1 MAKLFKQIPSKPN
14 STLISSIVKSNSV
27 VLGLFLATVDNAF
40 IFSFLFASKEG
51 KFENCNL
58 CYPCGCVTDNIG
70 RLVLFDPPKP

>member
-40 IFSFLFASKEG
+40 IFLFFL
-51 KFENCNL
+51 
-58 CYPCGCVTDNIG
+58 
-70 RLVLFDPPKP
+70 PPRKVSLKIVISATHVVVSLTT